1 MVGVSDTRFAPNGA
15 MTRGQLMTVLYR
27 MADEPETA
35 ETTPF
40 TDVNMDR
47 YYGNAI
53 AWAAENGIA
62 KGVTDTRFAP
72 DAAVTRE
79 QMVTFLAR
87 YAKYSGQ
94 DVQKTAD
101 LTEFDDW
108 GRISNYA
115 KEPMAWAVE
124 CGILTGMDGLLNPR
138 GNATRAQI
146 ATVLLRYSE
155 II

>member
-1 MVGVSDTRFAPNGA
+1 M
-15 MTRGQLMTVLYR
+15 
-27 MADEPETA
+27 
-35 ETTPF
+35 
-40 TDVNMDR
+40 
-47 YYGNAI
+47 
-53 AWAAENGIA
+53 
-62 KGVTDTRFAP
+62 
-72 DAAVTRE
+72 
-79 QMVTFLAR
+79 
-87 YAKYSGQ
+87 
-94 DVQKTAD
+94 QKTAD